1 MTYLESCALKFNQG
15 FNNYRSNQQSIL
27 NDNMNTYTSEAT
39 SSDYTDEIELDVDN
53 FEIKLKLGGVV
64 STFKDDGVWRHK
76 FPKKDPDLQKLSD
89 CRAKLVKLVEENEK
103 LRLKFDILFDLAK
116 STSADYDDTKEE
128 LKQLRKMW
136 KQTKKSKLN

>member
-76 FPKKDPDLQKLSD
+76 FPS
-89 CRAKLVKLVEENEK
+89 
-103 LRLKFDILFDLAK
+103 KFIVMID
-116 STSADYDDTKEE
+116 SE
-128 LKQLRKMW
+128 LHIIISIQEF
-136 KQTKKSKLN
+136 